1 MKSFFNHHVL
11 ITAGALALFAF
22 STAAQDWPEW
32 RGAGRNSKA
41 AGFTAPKSWPKELT
55 QTWKVV
61 VGDGVA
67 TPSLAGDKL
76 YVFAMEEGGEILRCL
91 NAADGTEIWRDK
103 YSALGASGPASWF
116 AGPRS
121 SPTVTDGKVVT
132 LGVRGMLS
140 CLDAA
145 KGTVLWRKDD
155 FKGAT
160 PRFQT
165 SSSPLVE
172 GGLCVAQLGAAEN
185 GGIVACDLASG
196 DEQWRWSGDGPS
208 YASPVLLIVGGVKLM
223 VAATDKKIVVLSL
236 KDGKVAWETDFAV
249 QGRGY
254 NATTPVV
261 DGQTVIYTG
270 SNRGATAVKFSMEG
284 GTLMAKELWKNSDNS
299 VAFNS
304 PVLKGGL
311 LYAISGKNDFF
322 CINAD
327 DGKTLWTAPFSKE
340 AAAADVS
347 TTGARPAEGAAPAVT
362 NPATSAPRISP
373 VVTNVETAGGSNRV
387 ETAGRPG
394 GTGGGRGGGGRGGRG
409 GGMGYGSIVD
419 AGSVLL
425 ALTPAS
431 QLVVFEPGAKE
442 FKEVARIKVADSPT
456 YAYPVVSGN
465 RIYVKDQN
473 SVTLWRVPTGAAD

>member
-1 MKSFFNHHVL
+1 MKNFFNPHVVT
-11 ITAGALALFAF
+11 TAGVLALLAC
-22 STAAQDWPEW
+22 STSAQDWPEW

-55 QTWKVV
+55 QTWKVD

-67 TPSLAGDKL
+67 TPSLVGDRL
-76 YVFAMEEGGEILRCL
+76 YVFAMQDGGEILRCL

-103 YSALGASGPASWF
+103 YSALGASGPASGF
-116 AGPRS
+116 AGPRC
-121 SPTVTDGKVVT
+121 SPTVTEGKVVT

-185 GGIVACDLASG
+185 GGIVAYDLASG
-196 DEQWRWSGDGPS
+196 DEKWRWSGDGPS
-208 YASPVLLIVGGVKLM
+208 YASPVLMIVGDVKHV
-223 VAATDKKIVVLSL
+223 VAATDKKIVVLTL
-236 KDGKVAWETDFAV
+236 QDGKVAWETDFVV

-261 DGQTVIYTG
+261 EGQTMIYTG
-270 SNRGATAVKFSMEG
+270 SNRGATAVKFSMDG
-284 GTLMAKELWKNSDNS
+284 GTLVAKELWKNPDNS

-322 CINAD
+322 CVNAG
-327 DGKTLWTAPFSKE
+327 DGKTLWAAPFSKA

-347 TTGARPAEGAAPAVT
+347 TTTRPAEGTAPAPT
-362 NPATSAPRISP
+362 NPPAGAPQISAA
-373 VVTNVETAGGSNRV
+373 VTNVETAGGSNRV

-394 GTGGGRGGGGRGGRG
+394 EPGGGRGGRGGRG

-442 FKEVARIKVADSPT
+442 FKEVARIKVADSPI

-465 RIYVKDQN
+465 RIFVKDQN
-473 SVTLWRVPTGAAD
+473 SLRLLMVPAETGK